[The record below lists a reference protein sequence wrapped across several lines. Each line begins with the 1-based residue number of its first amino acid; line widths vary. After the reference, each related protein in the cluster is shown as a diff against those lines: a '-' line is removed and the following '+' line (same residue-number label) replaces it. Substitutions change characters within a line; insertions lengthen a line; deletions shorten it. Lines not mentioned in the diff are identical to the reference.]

1 MADQK
6 NLKRAKNVF
15 NTICIAL
22 DNKDWKYEKN
32 EDDLVIT
39 LLVSGDDLPMG
50 IIIAV
55 DADRQLI
62 RLLSP
67 IPSKFTDELSYLGAL
82 ACCHFTYKLA
92 DGSFDYNLT
101 EGTVVFRITSTFI
114 DSLISEELISYIIDT
129 ACSTIDEYNHHFEAL
144 AKGDMTLDE
153 LLQID

>member
-6 NLKRAKNVF
+6 NLKRAKTVF

-67 IPSKFTDELSYLGAL
+67 IPSKFLTNYHIQELLHAVTL
-82 ACCHFTYKLA
+82 H
-92 DGSFDYNLT
+92 
-101 EGTVVFRITSTFI
+101 TS
-114 DSLISEELISYIIDT
+114 LQM
-129 ACSTIDEYNHHFEAL
+129 EAL
-144 AKGDMTLDE
+144 
-153 LLQID
+153 III